1 MLWSKTCLLLFYFL
15 PWSPPENL
23 KPLVLQYIETYKY
36 LAIDEMDRSGIPAS
50 IIMAQAIVETNAGS
64 SALARNSNN
73 HFGIKCKNYWTGE
86 TYYAPDDDRDQD
98 GNLIPSCFRQYDSV
112 WDSYE
117 DHSEFLMTTE
127 HYQALFG
134 YDKTDYEMWAK
145 GLQLCGYASDPKY
158 AEKLI
163 RTIQLYGLH
172 ELDYFTVE
180 YMDRTELT
188 GDEMEVTIL
197 KK

>member
-1 MLWSKTCLLLFYFL
+1 M
-15 PWSPPENL
+15 
-23 KPLVLQYIETYKY
+23 LQYIETYKY

-73 HFGIKCKNYWTGE
+73 HFGIKCKNYWKGE
-86 TYYAPDDDRDQD
+86 TYYASDDDRDQD

-127 HYQALFG
+127 HYQVLFA
-134 YDKTDYEMWAK
+134 YDKTDYEKWAK

-163 RTIQLYGLH
+163 RTIHLYGLH
-172 ELDYFTVE
+172 DLDYYTVE
-180 YMDRTELT
+180 YIDRTELT